1 MRRSVLEALAEKPG
15 VTLSIGFAKDG
26 TDYVLTIPGG
36 DPALTGILA
45 SEDKFFNFV
54 ALGNTYGLA
63 AVEK

>member
-1 MRRSVLEALAEKPG
+1 

-45 SEDKFFNFV
+45 SEDKFFSFTT
-54 ALGNTYGLA
+54 LGNTYGLT